1 MSKAADLNFKSTTC
15 RRKGRLLRFQSITSS
30 TSDGYAQRLG
40 NDLWN
45 DSESIATKVCSQI
58 GRKCRKMFESQVEVC
73 IDWTSFNFQ
82 FKDEGVFMSN
92 LLIIYYVT
100 EQQSISQS
108 RRSVLNFKF
117 SVLTFLRSMNNISKL
132 CEAMKFQLQPMSNAI
147 TVFIKGCCQEFW
159 LLDLLYLIWP
169 SHSTWA
175 TWEWQSYTQKNW
187 FKVAKYDESYT
198 ISSLLCQVN
207 KFLTWRKHH
216 SLRLQYCINR
226 RSSWIHRRTD

>member
-73 IDWTSFNFQ
+73 IDLTSFNFQ

-117 SVLTFLRSMNNISKL
+117 SVLTFLRSIVALEQNL
-132 CEAMKFQLQPMSNAI
+132 CEEKRISTLIYFLCDNTDGQKVCGWRIWYVLSGLDIQNFNQRIKVLHAKNSVQASRLRKMTSSISLQ
-147 TVFIKGCCQEFW
+147 V
-159 LLDLLYLIWP
+159 L
-169 SHSTWA
+169 
-175 TWEWQSYTQKNW
+175 QK
-187 FKVAKYDESYT
+187 
-198 ISSLLCQVN
+198 
-207 KFLTWRKHH
+207 
-216 SLRLQYCINR
+216 INMA
-226 RSSWIHRRTD
+226 